1 MQAVFYIILL
11 VLVAL
16 AAVAIVS
23 VFRGLARRGQPPAS
37 ADGPGVTFL
46 DLPAPAPVSI
56 TPGVLRVGW
65 LAVLWALLNFVA
77 LLAWAAGGLVMTGSL
92 AGVHMVVRVT
102 LLVYMLVAILY
113 AAAGGVFLVHG
124 RAMGRQ
130 LLSWAGYLLTVFGV
144 LAGGILLLAR
154 TRATS
159 AADRQLAGWALAGLV
174 VHLTVDVILAA
185 SAQRVGAPGRTGR

>member
-1 MQAVFYIILL
+1 MQAVFYIVLL

-23 VFRGLARRGQPPAS
+23 VFRGLARRGGPAS
-37 ADGPGVTFL
+37 PDAGAVSFL

-65 LAVLWALLNFVA
+65 LAVLWALLNFVV

-102 LLVYMLVAILY
+102 LLAYMLVAILY

-124 RAMGRQ
+124 RALGRQ

-144 LAGGILLLAR
+144 LGGGILLLAR

-174 VHLTVDVILAA
+174 VHLAVDVVLAA
-185 SAQRVGAPGRTGR
+185 IAQRVGAPGRAGR